1 MSPND
6 IASRFFTSWYTIY
19 ERVSSC
25 QATSVDATTLT
36 VDVTRNSK
44 SVCGLKAM
52 GIGSR
57 LIFEGFQSLLG
68 RFVKSD
74 PAPPR
79 GKLFTQA

>member
-25 QATSVDATTLT
+25 QATAVGATTEFEIRLQT
-36 VDVTRNSK
+36 
-44 SVCGLKAM
+44 KAV

-57 LIFEGFQSLLG
+57 LIQRGGVPDSIEALRRAGSCFT
-68 RFVKSD
+68 
-74 PAPPR
+74 AP
-79 GKLFTQA
+79 